1 MKRKRGAVRALIIIG
16 AVLLFAVLFVL
27 INNYSLTVT
36 YAEYKTY
43 KIKEAVRIVM
53 VSDLH
58 GKYFGKDNAALSDKI
73 LNEEPDI
80 VVLAGDMVGNN
91 GDTSAV
97 TALIKKLSAKCE
109 NICFAFGNH
118 EKREEVSG
126 GAERITEEI
135 QAAGAKVLNNGVL
148 DLRDVTISGLD
159 LPLYFYSGYDENGE
173 LIYELDS
180 DKINEYLG
188 ESGAGLNV
196 LIAHNPIYFEAYAN
210 WGADIVLSGHNHGGV
225 IRLPFIGG
233 IASPNGDRKNR
244 RYDCGEY
251 TIGESS
257 VSLSRGLGEWV
268 GPVRCFNLP
277 EIYVIDAL
285 PYG

>member
-1 MKRKRGAVRALIIIG
+1 MTRKRGAVRVIMILG

-36 YAEYKTY
+36 RSEYKTD
-43 KIKEAVRIVM
+43 KINKAICIVM

-58 GKYFGKDNAALSDKI
+58 GKYFGKENGALANKI
-73 LNEEPDI
+73 LKEEPDI
-80 VVLAGDMVGNN
+80 VVLAGDMIGNN
-91 GDTSAV
+91 GDTRAV
-97 TALIKKLSAKCE
+97 TALIKQLSEKCK
-109 NICFAFGNH
+109 NICFAYGNH
-118 EKREEVSG
+118 EKREESSG

-135 QAAGAKVLNNGVL
+135 RAAGAQVLNNGAL
-148 DLRDVTISGLD
+148 KLGDVTISGLD

-173 LIYELDS
+173 LIYELDR
-180 DKINEYLG
+180 DKLNEYLG
-188 ESGAGLNV
+188 ESGTGLNV
-196 LIAHNPIYFEAYAN
+196 LIAHNPIYFEAYAK

-233 IASPNGDRKNR
+233 IASPNGDKKNK

-257 VSLSRGLGEWV
+257 MYLSRGLGEWV

-277 EIYVIDAL
+277 EIYVIHAV
-285 PYG
+285 PNG